1 MSGEWE
7 RTEVVYQ
14 VMKWERAGK
23 VEEIKGKTTK
33 GTVDMETESGP

>member
-1 MSGEWE
+1 MSREWG

-14 VMKWERAGK
+14 VMKWQTAGK

-33 GTVDMETESGP
+33 GMADMETESGP